1 MATNVTGVRVE
12 NCEISGH
19 GYALDSSRLSP
30 KLVNKCTIIVKLI
43 LRPWSRQH
51 GVVMNG
57 TESGVDSSRVYS
69 VGCSGVRVSGRV
81 EVVFDWFYEV
91 L

>member
-19 GYALDSSRLSP
+19 GYVPDSSTLQT
-30 KLVNKCTIIVKLI
+30 LVNKCLIIVKLI
-43 LRPWSRQH
+43 LRSWNRQH
-51 GVVMNG
+51 GVVMHG
-57 TESGVDSSRVYS
+57 TESGIDSSRVYS
-69 VGCSGVRVSGRV
+69 VGCSGVRVSGTV
-81 EVVFDWFYEV
+81 EIVCDWFYDV